1 MSLNFHYVAS
11 FCCFLS
17 PVSESV
23 PSSVLVAKIL
33 NKNRKLI
40 SYISAMAKWNKSGDN
55 CILDDNV

>member
-23 PSSVLVAKIL
+23 PSSVLVAKIF
-33 NKNRKLI
+33 NKIRKLI
-40 SYISAMAKWNKSGDN
+40 SYIPVMAKCKGNDS